1 MKYSL
6 LSILCLL
13 CCVAQAQKNN
23 YAIISPADS
32 EADIIRKAANVVPSP
47 RQLRWQ
53 QLELTAFF
61 HFGVNT
67 FTNHEWGDGKE
78 DPAIF
83 NPTKLDAN
91 QWVKVAKDAGFKQVI
106 LTAKHHDGFCLWPT
120 KTTTHSVKS
129 S

>member
-1 MKYSL
+1 MKYSFL
-6 LSILCLL
+6 FILVFIAV
-13 CCVAQAQKNN
+13 VAQAQNKN
-23 YAIISPADS
+23 YAIISPKDS
-32 EADIIRKAANVVPSP
+32 KADIIRKVANIVPSP

-53 QLELTAFF
+53 QLELTCFF

-83 NPTKLDAN
+83 NPTELDAN

-106 LTAKHHDGFCLWPT
+106 LTAKHHDGFCL
-120 KTTTHSVKS
+120 
-129 S
+129 